1 MQKHFEKAEIEK
13 FLQELSEINQILSN
27 IRIKI
32 LEDRIMDIDAILDKK
47 TLTKEDKEYLDFYR
61 KINAGLVGRDLL

>member
-1 MQKHFEKAEIEK
+1 LQKHFEKAEIEK

-32 LEDRIMDIDAILDKK
+32 LEDRIIDIDAILDRE

-61 KINAGLVGRDLL
+61 KINIGAI